1 MQGTDSWNPEYQ
13 IGSQPMVMVDYK
25 AAPIIRYY
33 TKAAGFLRWSKVGRG
48 NQIYTAWI
56 PCLATGKP
64 ITYADGDQPGSITI
78 QANGSYFTA

>member
-1 MQGTDSWNPEYQ
+1 MQGTDSWNSLQFE
-13 IGSQPMVMVDYK
+13 SQPNVMVDYR
-25 AAPIIRYY
+25 AVPITYY
-33 TKAAGFLRWSKVGRG
+33 RTKAAGFLRWSKVGRG